1 MKLEKINHDLFDISK
16 RLKSIDRRYDLFF
29 NRKKNR
35 YEIYANGAMQ
45 MALPFERLDARAL
58 SYARKTRLENLEKI
72 IAEIEEEN
80 ARLEMEKASKA
91 RDKIRLQQTFRR
103 DIQQFQLR
111 LTQAADHFLNFF
123 PALAAVNKFSRYT
136 VGL

>member
-1 MKLEKINHDLFDISK
+1 MELQRIRHDLFGIAK
-16 RLKSIDRRYDLFF
+16 RLKSIDRRYELFF

-80 ARLEMEKASKA
+80 ARLEIQKNRET
-91 RDKIRLQQTFRR
+91 RDKI
-103 DIQQFQLR
+103 
-111 LTQAADHFLNFF
+111 
-123 PALAAVNKFSRYT
+123 LAAEE
-136 VGL
+136 G

>member
-1 MKLEKINHDLFDISK
+1 MELQRIRHDLFGIAK
-16 RLKSIDRRYDLFF
+16 RLKSIDRRYELFF

-58 SYARKTRLENLEKI
+58 MYARKTRLENLEKI

-80 ARLEMEKASKA
+80 ARLEIQKNRET
-91 RDKIRLQQTFRR
+91 RDKI
-103 DIQQFQLR
+103 
-111 LTQAADHFLNFF
+111 
-123 PALAAVNKFSRYT
+123 LAAEE
-136 VGL
+136 G

>member
-1 MKLEKINHDLFDISK
+1 MELQKVRHDLFNIAA
-16 RLKSIDRRYDLFF
+16 RLKSVDRRYELFF

-80 ARLEMEKASKA
+80 ARLEIQKNCET
-91 RDKIRLQQTFRR
+91 RDKI
-103 DIQQFQLR
+103 
-111 LTQAADHFLNFF
+111 
-123 PALAAVNKFSRYT
+123 LAAEE
-136 VGL
+136 G

>member
-1 MKLEKINHDLFDISK
+1 MELQKVRHDLFNIAA
-16 RLKSIDRRYDLFF
+16 RLKSVDRRYELFF

-45 MALPFERLDARAL
+45 MALPLERLDARAL

-91 RDKIRLQQTFRR
+91 RDKI
-103 DIQQFQLR
+103 
-111 LTQAADHFLNFF
+111 
-123 PALAAVNKFSRYT
+123 LAAT
-136 VGL
+136 EG